1 MLTAFRI
8 NLFPSGRALNNI
20 CGKAHNGPKHSDAHS
35 ARAIGPALAARLHDL
50 GKASPEFQ
58 AYISGQGGRRRI
70 DHSTAG
76 ARLLLRHW
84 KTRGKEG
91 EHMALWL
98 AYCIAGHHGGLPD
111 LGDGASD
118 AGSLRSRLDPSY
130 AVPDYSAGLDLATPA
145 DIPQPALCP
154 FPFAFPENMPHSAS
168 VFSCACFFPVSRTRI
183 FWIRNIF
190 TLRRIVSSVTAG
202 PLWIRYA
209 SGA

>member
-1 MLTAFRI
+1 MLYAHSLPDQPVSLWQSLEQHLRKSAQRAETF
-8 NLFPSGRALNNI
+8 GRAF
-20 CGKAHNGPKHSDAHS
+20 GAGDWA
-35 ARAIGPALAARLHDL
+35 ALAARLHDL
-50 GKASPEFQ
+50 GKASSEFQ

-118 AGSLRSRLDPSY
+118 AGSLRFRLDPSY

-145 DIPQPALCP
+145 DIPQPGALP
-154 FPFAFPENMPHSAS
+154 FPFRRSREHAAFS
-168 VFSCACFFPVSRTRI
+168 VSFFVMLVCA
-183 FWIRNIF
+183 
-190 TLRRIVSSVTAG
+190 
-202 PLWIRYA
+202 
-209 SGA
+209 